1 MFAGLIAAR
10 DKTDGNPIEEIIQN
24 TRSET
29 IARNADLLDD
39 KEMDNC
45 DQDEQVVTST
55 FENLYKTLNCE
66 RSLSYSLLDNVSKL
80 YIKIT

>member
-80 YIKIT
+80 

>member
-1 MFAGLIAAR
+1 VFAGLIAAR

-24 TRSET
+24 SRSEI
-29 IARNADLLDD
+29 IAKNTDLLDD

-45 DQDEQVVTST
+45 DQDEQIVTTT

-66 RSLSYSLLDNVSKL
+66 KNPTYSLLDNVSKL
-80 YIKIT
+80 

>member
-24 TRSET
+24 SRSDT

-80 YIKIT
+80 

>member
-1 MFAGLIAAR
+1 VFAGLIAAR

-24 TRSET
+24 SRSET
-29 IARNADLLDD
+29 IAKNTDLLDD

-55 FENLYKTLNCE
+55 FENLYKTLTCE
-66 RSLSYSLLDNVSKL
+66 KNLS
-80 YIKIT
+80 